1 MSKVVMRIL
10 KLHINAGD
18 LVQGINR
25 FRYLYY
31 VRTWKMEL
39 YLSSDRALIMISGII
54 TLATAL

>member
-1 MSKVVMRIL
+1 MMIL
-10 KLHINAGD
+10 MLHINAGD